1 MPHFPPNNFFFGNPV
16 PNFTVSNDRVLD
28 NLRVRQPNTMMVP
41 PATQVLIDPNSPSSL
56 PTGDP
61 PVWVG
66 PLVGNN
72 DPATNAS
79 LRSGVAQAGALVY
92 STTPI
97 MNPLGPPAPVTGES
111 DAAKVVDGCFD
122 NRNHLY
128 FSDGKNWIPLANC
141 LENDGSCVG
150 PQYAE
155 AYSVYHNTDALVQGD
170 WTIVALEDDDDT
182 SSCFTVNEDNYAVV
196 DERNRIVYTGAKEI
210 VVKVTASAS
219 WRLTNGAQ
227 TDAVQAFLG
236 IGLNELPTG
245 APASSRR
252 QTGELSNENSIG
264 SPPHSN
270 PYPRNVTVSGIVTLS
285 TDDYLDVRVQN
296 SGSVDAIIFE
306 YLNFS
311 VVKLS

>member
-1 MPHFPPNNFFFGNPV
+1 MPHFPPNNFFFGNPI

-41 PATQVLIDPNSPSSL
+41 PATPVLIDPNAPSSL
-56 PTGDP
+56 DNP
-61 PVWVG
+61 P
-66 PLVGNN
+66 LIGNN
-72 DPATNAS
+72 DPATNDS

-97 MNPLGPPAPVTGES
+97 ASSHDPP
-111 DAAKVVDGCFD
+111 VDGCFD

-141 LENDGSCVG
+141 LEDDGKCAG
-150 PQYAE
+150 PQYAG
-155 AYSVYHNTDALVQGD
+155 AYSVYNNTGTLVQDD
-170 WTIVALEDDDDT
+170 WTIVALQEDSDT
-182 SSCFTVNEDNYAVV
+182 SSCFNVRLEGD
-196 DERNRIVYTGAKEI
+196 DDPKNRIVYTGANDI

-219 WRLTNGAQ
+219 WRLINNAQ
-227 TDAVQAFLG
+227 DAVKASLG
-236 IGLNELPTG
+236 IGINALPLGTPPNSLIQIG
-245 APASSRR
+245 V
-252 QTGELSNENSIG
+252 LSNEAPIG